1 MSEQAAAPEAGC
13 MMETPQQLAEKVRK
27 DLDLDPQFS
36 FDATIIAALNA
47 LLARLTEAE
56 KEASELQQLTAWDI
70 RDVKRRAEAAE
81 ADRDRYRAV
90 VDAARALYERV
101 QMDESVGICL
111 SERATTLLLGEAL
124 EHQAKGES

>member
-1 MSEQAAAPEAGC
+1 

-56 KEASELQQLTAWDI
+56 KECSFE
-70 RDVKRRAEAAE
+70 RRAVEILRCGVEILRKQRVAVE
-81 ADRDRYRAV
+81 ADRDSYRAV